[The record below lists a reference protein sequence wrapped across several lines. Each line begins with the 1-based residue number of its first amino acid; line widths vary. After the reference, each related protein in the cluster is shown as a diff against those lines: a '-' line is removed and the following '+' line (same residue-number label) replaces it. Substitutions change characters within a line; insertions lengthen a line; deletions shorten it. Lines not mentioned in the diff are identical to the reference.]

1 MAVMTVTARCD
12 GGDGPEEWRCGENCT
27 RGTSAAVIAIAMA
40 NQVESSRCT
49 HGGEGEPKIAIAIA
63 SYCN

>member
-1 MAVMTVTARCD
+1 MAVMAVTARCD
-12 GGDGPEEWRCGENCT
+12 GGEGAEEWRCDENCT

-40 NQVESSRCT
+40 SRVESSRGT
-49 HGGEGEPKIAIAIA
+49 HGGEGELKIVIAVA